1 MPSARRPPE
10 HAMARAPSGRWALAY
25 PASLLVS
32 GLGAA
37 LVLAV
42 LMETGLPV
50 WLALGMMGAGLSAW
64 TLLEYLLHRFLLH
77 GVEPFQAWHGQHHL
91 MPGEPIRI
99 PLAFS
104 VPLMLAMLV
113 LPSLL
118 LRNVALGAAVSIGLL
133 VGEIAQQTVH
143 RRLHAEGGGRWLGVL
158 RAAHAFHHHQDS
170 RLGFGTLS
178 RFWDR
183 CFGTAP
189 PL

>member
-1 MPSARRPPE
+1 VAEAR
-10 HAMARAPSGRWALAY
+10 SGAWALAF

-32 GLGAA
+32 AVGGALA
-37 LVLAV
+37 LAV
-42 LMETGLPV
+42 LAETGLPA
-50 WLALGMMGAGLSAW
+50 WLAVVMMVAGLTAW
-64 TLLEYLLHRFLLH
+64 TLLEYLLHLFLLH
-77 GVEPFQAWHGQHHL
+77 GVEPFRAWHAEHHL
-91 MPGEPIRI
+91 MPDQPIRI

-104 VPLMLAMLV
+104 VPLALAMLV

-118 LRNVALGAAVSIGLL
+118 LRNLALGAAVSIGLL

-143 RRLHAEGGGRWLGVL
+143 RRLHAEGGGRWLGML

-189 PL
+189 RF